1 MLQSTDGAVA
11 TASTVTAEGGNVA
24 ATAKGNITY
33 NAAIS
38 ANKEIALQSTDG
50 NIVSAPVAG
59 AYLDAGAHISLQAE
73 NGNAGSA
80 DNALRIQNNSNTAI
94 DAIAKNAWLKGITND
109 SGDDSDTMTL
119 QTIRVDNEFKAESE
133 GNLKVKEATDEN
145 GATITSVEAGTV
157 DLTAAKGII
166 VDGAVTAEDDVTAKA
181 KGDVLINSTVDAKT
195 ATLTAGNDIA
205 IGGAVTVDT
214 GFTAKAEGKI
224 YETGSGVL
232 QTKSNQDQV
241 ELEAGRGVELENKNN
256 SFVRLNVHG
265 TESAS
270 APGTYNAI
278 DGNVSITANGDRD
291 WTVSAP
297 EFTDNDIPVTGIL
310 ATVGS
315 PVNGNVTLTNVGEDA
330 TVVLYKNG
338 IEANAGEAGKGD
350 VSITADKAIVVTQG
364 IQAANDVS
372 VTSNKGHVFVKNS
385 LTAKEGSANVGTGEG
400 NIHIGAN
407 VASGQGTALT
417 TGNGNIHIGANIASG
432 QDAALTTGNGK
443 ITVDNLVASNNG
455 NVSLTTGAGDISV
468 NDKVLAGK
476 GSVSATTGEGDIH
489 IGDNG
494 PNERTIF
501 ANQDI
506 TVTTESGTIS
516 IKGRTAT
523 TAGDIT
529 LSAKSAAYTPGSNG
543 MNIIIEDNGEVLAAG
558 YVNLKAENGDL
569 HITDK
574 IVSGE
579 GVTTEITGE
588 GGVYFDR
595 SVAVKGDVVITADKG
610 DIHVDKNVASVDGTI
625 SMSTME
631 GDIQVGASVATDNGD
646 VSLTTGAGDVSV
658 DNKVSANNGSVTVT
672 TDKGDIKIGDNGP
685 NERTIFANQDITVA
699 TESGTINIKGR
710 TATTAGDIT
719 LSAKSAAYTP
729 GSNGMNIIIED
740 NGEVLAAGY
749 VNLKAENGDLH
760 VTDKVLSGE
769 GLTAETSKQGGVY
782 FDRSVAVKDS
792 VSVVTDTGNISLADA
807 KAGNDIS
814 LEIKKSG
821 NVEASSVIAG
831 NLVYTSTGKGD
842 IFLDMASG
850 KAVVIQSQANTP
862 ASHIGTIQAEAGGA
876 GTDVAVTGNYIN
888 VGIILSKGGSDT
900 LKVELEAPDGEE
912 VISEVA
918 IDNISSGSGTVIPK
932 LWADRGTIHVSNGY
946 LAIGDIYTTDKI
958 HGDNPGT
965 AFALYGRTPTGD
977 GEPHM
982 YWNNVDLP
990 HRRTALLMTDSNV
1003 FTRMVD
1009 LLDEQTYTWL
1019 FERDYLKYVLAPE
1032 APWAKHKG
1040 VLLYDRRHVVSGQRS
1055 NASEK
1060 ELFSE

>member
-1 MLQSTDGAVA
+1 M
-11 TASTVTAEGGNVA
+11 
-24 ATAKGNITY
+24 
-33 NAAIS
+33 
-38 ANKEIALQSTDG
+38 
-50 NIVSAPVAG
+50 
-59 AYLDAGAHISLQAE
+59 
-73 NGNAGSA
+73 
-80 DNALRIQNNSNTAI
+80 
-94 DAIAKNAWLKGITND
+94 
-109 SGDDSDTMTL
+109 
-119 QTIRVDNEFKAESE
+119 
-133 GNLKVKEATDEN
+133 
-145 GATITSVEAGTV
+145 
-157 DLTAAKGII
+157 TAAKGII

-181 KGDVLINSTVDAKT
+181 KGDVLINSTVGAKT

-214 GFTAKAEGKI
+214 EFTAKAKGQI

-241 ELEAGRGVELENKNN
+241 ELEAGRGVALENKDN

-297 EFTDNDIPVTGIL
+297 EFTDKDIPVKGIL

-338 IEANAGEAGKGD
+338 IEANAGEAGKGN

-372 VTSNKGHVFVKNS
+372 VTSNTGHVFVKNS
-385 LTAKEGSANVGTGEG
+385 LTAKAGSANVSTGK
-400 NIHIGAN
+400 
-407 VASGQGTALT
+407 
-417 TGNGNIHIGANIASG
+417 GNIHIGANIASG
-432 QDAALTTGNGK
+432 QDAALKTGNGI
-443 ITVDNLVASNNG
+443 ITVDNLVASNEG

-468 NDKVLAGK
+468 NDKVIARA
-476 GSVSATTGEGDIH
+476 GSVTATTGEGDIH

-494 PNERTIF
+494 PEEN
-501 ANQDI
+501 
-506 TVTTESGTIS
+506 TVYAHQEVLLATDLGHIEIS
-516 IKGRTAT
+516 GRTFT
-523 TAGDIT
+523 QDGDIT
-529 LSAKSAAYTPGSNG
+529 MKAGEDSYVEGQSNF
-543 MNIIIEDNGEVLAAG
+543 IINQNGKVESGRDIALEG
-558 YVNLKAENGDL
+558 RNGDI
-569 HITDK
+569 HVTDD
-574 IVSGE
+574 IVAKRNVNTIVEEQGS
-579 GVTTEITGE
+579 
-588 GGVYFDR
+588 VYFDVDLTSSD
-595 SVAVKGDVVITADKG
+595 SVSITVDKG
-610 DIHVDKNVASVDGTI
+610 DIYVGNTVTSTDGDI
-625 SMSTME
+625 KMSTKE
-631 GDIQVGASVATDNGD
+631 GDINIGATVSASKGNVVMDIGDGNIHVGANIASGQDTNLTTGSGNISVDNLVTSDDGSI
-646 VSLTTGAGDVSV
+646 SLTTGAGNISV
-658 DNKVSANNGSVTVT
+658 NDKIIAKKAGISVI

-821 NVEASSVIAG
+821 NVEASSVTAG

-850 KAVVIQSQANTP
+850 KTVVIQSQANTP

-876 GTDVAVTGNYIN
+876 GTDVAVTGNYIS
-888 VGIILSKGGSDT
+888 VGSILSKGGSDP
-900 LKVELEAPDGEE
+900 LKVKLEAPDRKE

-918 IDNISSGSGTVIPK
+918 INNISSGSGTVIPK

>member
-1 MLQSTDGAVA
+1 VDGAVTSTAGDVIATADGDVTTAAAAAIKANNNIKVTSTNGVVQTGGALTAENESVTIKANKDITANGAVQAKKDVLLQSEVGAISAASTVAAETGNVEAKANGNVTANGVVQAGQNVLLQSTVGAVT
-11 TASTVTAEGGNVA
+11 TASAVTAEGGNIVA
-24 ATAKGNITY
+24 KAHGDITY
-33 NAAIS
+33 NAAIT

-50 NIVSAPVAG
+50 NIVSATVAD
-59 AYLDAGAHISLQAE
+59 AYLDAGTHIALQAE

-109 SGDDSDTMTL
+109 SGDDSDAMTL
-119 QTIRVDNEFKAESE
+119 QTIRVADEFKAESE

-145 GATITSVEAGTV
+145 GATITSVEA
-157 DLTAAKGII
+157 
-166 VDGAVTAEDDVTAKA
+166 
-181 KGDVLINSTVDAKT
+181 KT

-205 IGGAVTVDT
+205 IGGAITVDT

-241 ELEAGRGVELENKNN
+241 ELEAGRGVALENMDN

-338 IEANAGEAGKGD
+338 IEANAGEVGKGD

-385 LTAKEGSANVGTGEG
+385 LTAKAGSANVATGEG

-432 QDAALTTGNGK
+432 QDTVLTTGNGK

-468 NDKVLAGK
+468 NDKVIART
-476 GSVSATTGEGDIH
+476 GSVTATTSEGDIH

-494 PNERTIF
+494 PEEN
-501 ANQDI
+501 
-506 TVTTESGTIS
+506 TVYAQQEVLLATDLGHIEIS
-516 IKGRTAT
+516 GRTLT
-523 TAGDIT
+523 QTGDIT
-529 LSAKSAAYTPGSNG
+529 MKAGENTYVSGQSNF
-543 MNIIIEDNGEVLAAG
+543 IINDNGRVESG
-558 YVNLKAENGDL
+558 WDVNL
-569 HITDK
+569 
-574 IVSGE
+574 E
-579 GVTTEITGE
+579 G
-588 GGVYFDR
+588 R
-595 SVAVKGDVVITADKG
+595 NG
-610 DIHVDKNVASVDGTI
+610 DIHVTDDIVAQHSINTQIEGQGSVYFDDDLSSKASI
-625 SMSTME
+625 SITSDQ
-631 GDIQVGASVATDNGD
+631 GDINVDKAITSVNGD
-646 VSLTTGAGDVSV
+646 VSLSTTSGNIRVDGAIKALNDVSV
-658 DNKVSANNGSVTVT
+658 VS
-672 TDKGDIKIGDNGP
+672 
-685 NERTIFANQDITVA
+685 
-699 TESGTINIKGR
+699 
-710 TATTAGDIT
+710 
-719 LSAKSAAYTP
+719 
-729 GSNGMNIIIED
+729 
-740 NGEVLAAGY
+740 
-749 VNLKAENGDLH
+749 
-760 VTDKVLSGE
+760 
-769 GLTAETSKQGGVY
+769 
-782 FDRSVAVKDS
+782 
-792 VSVVTDTGNISLADA
+792 DTGNISLQDVT
-807 KAGNDIS
+807 AGSDVS
-814 LEIKKSG
+814 LEIRKSG
-821 NVEASSVIAG
+821 DIKADNVSAG

-888 VGIILSKGGSDT
+888 VGSILSKGGSDP

-982 YWNNVDLP
+982 YWNNVGLP

-1009 LLDEQTYTWL
+1009 LLDERTYTWL
-1019 FERDYLKYVLAPE
+1019 FERDYLRYVLAPE

-1040 VLLYDRRHVVSGQRS
+1040 LLLYDRRHVVSGQRS

>member
-1 MLQSTDGAVA
+1 M
-11 TASTVTAEGGNVA
+11 
-24 ATAKGNITY
+24 
-33 NAAIS
+33 
-38 ANKEIALQSTDG
+38 
-50 NIVSAPVAG
+50 
-59 AYLDAGAHISLQAE
+59 
-73 NGNAGSA
+73 
-80 DNALRIQNNSNTAI
+80 
-94 DAIAKNAWLKGITND
+94 
-109 SGDDSDTMTL
+109 
-119 QTIRVDNEFKAESE
+119 
-133 GNLKVKEATDEN
+133 
-145 GATITSVEAGTV
+145 
-157 DLTAAKGII
+157 TAAKGIS

-181 KGDVLINSTVDAKT
+181 KGDVLINSTVGAKT

-214 GFTAKAEGKI
+214 EFTAKAKGQI

-241 ELEAGRGVELENKNN
+241 ELEAGRGVALENKDN

-297 EFTDNDIPVTGIL
+297 EFTDKDIPVKGIL

-338 IEANAGEAGKGD
+338 IVTNAGEAGKGN

-372 VTSNKGHVFVKNS
+372 VTSNTGHVFVKNS
-385 LTAKEGSANVGTGEG
+385 LTAKAGSANVSTGKG
-400 NIHIGAN
+400 
-407 VASGQGTALT
+407 S
-417 TGNGNIHIGANIASG
+417 IHIGANIASG
-432 QDAALTTGNGK
+432 QDTALTTGNGN
-443 ITVDNLVASNNG
+443 ITVDNLVAANNG

-468 NDKVLAGK
+468 NDKVIART
-476 GSVSATTGEGDIH
+476 GSVTATTGEGDIK

-506 TVTTESGTIS
+506 TVATESGTIN

-574 IVSGE
+574 ILSGE

-588 GGVYFDR
+588 GSVYFDR

-631 GDIQVGASVATDNGD
+631 GDIQVGASVATTNGD

-782 FDRSVAVKDS
+782 FDRSVAVKDN

-821 NVEASSVIAG
+821 NVEASSVTAG
-831 NLVYTSTGKGD
+831 NLVHASVAQGD

-862 ASHIGTIQAEAGGA
+862 ASHIGTIQSEAGGA
-876 GTDVAVTGNYIN
+876 GTDVAVTGNYIS
-888 VGIILSKGGSDT
+888 VGSILSKGGSDP
-900 LKVELEAPDGEE
+900 LKVELEAPDRKE

-918 IDNISSGSGTVIPK
+918 INNISSGSGTVIPK

>member
-1 MLQSTDGAVA
+1 M
-11 TASTVTAEGGNVA
+11 
-24 ATAKGNITY
+24 
-33 NAAIS
+33 
-38 ANKEIALQSTDG
+38 
-50 NIVSAPVAG
+50 
-59 AYLDAGAHISLQAE
+59 
-73 NGNAGSA
+73 
-80 DNALRIQNNSNTAI
+80 
-94 DAIAKNAWLKGITND
+94 
-109 SGDDSDTMTL
+109 
-119 QTIRVDNEFKAESE
+119 
-133 GNLKVKEATDEN
+133 
-145 GATITSVEAGTV
+145 
-157 DLTAAKGII
+157 
-166 VDGAVTAEDDVTAKA
+166 
-181 KGDVLINSTVDAKT
+181 
-195 ATLTAGNDIA
+195 
-205 IGGAVTVDT
+205 
-214 GFTAKAEGKI
+214 
-224 YETGSGVL
+224 
-232 QTKSNQDQV
+232 
-241 ELEAGRGVELENKNN
+241 
-256 SFVRLNVHG
+256 
-265 TESAS
+265 
-270 APGTYNAI
+270 
-278 DGNVSITANGDRD
+278 
-291 WTVSAP
+291 
-297 EFTDNDIPVTGIL
+297 
-310 ATVGS
+310 
-315 PVNGNVTLTNVGEDA
+315 
-330 TVVLYKNG
+330 
-338 IEANAGEAGKGD
+338 
-350 VSITADKAIVVTQG
+350 VTQG
-364 IQAANDVS
+364 IQAANDVA

-432 QDAALTTGNGK
+432 QDTALTTGNGK

-506 TVTTESGTIS
+506 TVATESGTIN

-523 TAGDIT
+523 TDGDIT
-529 LSAKSAAYTPGSNG
+529 LSAKSATYTPGSNG
-543 MNIIIEDNGEVLAAG
+543 MNIIIEDNGEVLAG
-558 YVNLKAENGDL
+558 
-569 HITDK
+569 
-574 IVSGE
+574 
-579 GVTTEITGE
+579 
-588 GGVYFDR
+588 
-595 SVAVKGDVVITADKG
+595 
-610 DIHVDKNVASVDGTI
+610 
-625 SMSTME
+625 
-631 GDIQVGASVATDNGD
+631 
-646 VSLTTGAGDVSV
+646 
-658 DNKVSANNGSVTVT
+658 
-672 TDKGDIKIGDNGP
+672 
-685 NERTIFANQDITVA
+685 
-699 TESGTINIKGR
+699 
-710 TATTAGDIT
+710 
-719 LSAKSAAYTP
+719 
-729 GSNGMNIIIED
+729 
-740 NGEVLAAGY
+740 GY

-782 FDRSVAVKDS
+782 FDRSVAVKEN
-792 VSVVTDTGNISLADA
+792 VSVVTDTGNISLANA

-831 NLVYTSTGKGD
+831 NLVHASVAQGD

-888 VGIILSKGGSDT
+888 VGSILSKGGSDP

-1032 APWAKHKG
+1032 TPWAKHKG

>member
-1 MLQSTDGAVA
+1 
-11 TASTVTAEGGNVA
+11 
-24 ATAKGNITY
+24 
-33 NAAIS
+33 
-38 ANKEIALQSTDG
+38 
-50 NIVSAPVAG
+50 
-59 AYLDAGAHISLQAE
+59 
-73 NGNAGSA
+73 
-80 DNALRIQNNSNTAI
+80 
-94 DAIAKNAWLKGITND
+94 
-109 SGDDSDTMTL
+109 MTL

-166 VDGAVTAEDDVTAKA
+166 VDGAVTAEDDITAKA

-241 ELEAGRGVELENKNN
+241 ELEAGRGVALENMDN

-297 EFTDNDIPVTGIL
+297 EFTDKDIPVTGIL

-338 IEANAGEAGKGD
+338 IKANAGEAGKGD

-417 TGNGNIHIGANIASG
+417 TGNGNIYIGANIASG

-494 PNERTIF
+494 PEEN
-501 ANQDI
+501 
-506 TVTTESGTIS
+506 TVYAQQEVLLATDLGHIEIS
-516 IKGRTAT
+516 GRTLT
-523 TAGDIT
+523 QTGDIT
-529 LSAKSAAYTPGSNG
+529 MKAGENTYVSGQSNF
-543 MNIIIEDNGEVLAAG
+543 IINDNGRVESG
-558 YVNLKAENGDL
+558 WDVNL
-569 HITDK
+569 
-574 IVSGE
+574 E
-579 GVTTEITGE
+579 G
-588 GGVYFDR
+588 R
-595 SVAVKGDVVITADKG
+595 NG
-610 DIHVDKNVASVDGTI
+610 DIHVTDDIVAQHSINTQIEGQGSVYFDDDLSSNASI
-625 SMSTME
+625 SITSDQ
-631 GDIQVGASVATDNGD
+631 GDINVDKAITSVNGD
-646 VSLTTGAGDVSV
+646 VSLSTTSGNIRVDGAIKALNDVSV
-658 DNKVSANNGSVTVT
+658 VS
-672 TDKGDIKIGDNGP
+672 
-685 NERTIFANQDITVA
+685 
-699 TESGTINIKGR
+699 
-710 TATTAGDIT
+710 
-719 LSAKSAAYTP
+719 
-729 GSNGMNIIIED
+729 
-740 NGEVLAAGY
+740 
-749 VNLKAENGDLH
+749 
-760 VTDKVLSGE
+760 
-769 GLTAETSKQGGVY
+769 
-782 FDRSVAVKDS
+782 
-792 VSVVTDTGNISLADA
+792 DTGNISLQDVT
-807 KAGNDIS
+807 AGSDVS
-814 LEIKKSG
+814 LEIRKSG
-821 NVEASSVIAG
+821 DIKADTVSAG

-888 VGIILSKGGSDT
+888 VGSILSKGGSDP

-1032 APWAKHKG
+1032 TPWAKHKG